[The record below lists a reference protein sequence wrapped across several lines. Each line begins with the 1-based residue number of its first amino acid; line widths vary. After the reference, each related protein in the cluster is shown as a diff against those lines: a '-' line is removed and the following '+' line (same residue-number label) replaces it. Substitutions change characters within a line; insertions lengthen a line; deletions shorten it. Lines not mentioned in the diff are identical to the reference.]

1 MQGLL
6 FAFLASL
13 LALSGALGQ
22 QAFNATASTRSYV
35 YDSQLPAR
43 LQWLPNSGYCG
54 GESLWFFFPLNDS
67 RGTRR
72 DDLRLYE
79 P

>member
-1 MQGLL
+1 MKAL
-6 FAFLASL
+6 L
-13 LALSGALGQ
+13 LAILALLGGAVGY
-22 QAFNATASTRSYV
+22 NATASTRSYV

-54 GESLWFFFPLNDS
+54 GESLWFFFPLIDS

-72 DDLRLYE
+72 DDLRLIYE